1 MAVLP
6 GLAAASCPRGWRQV
20 FLPLDVLYVPSHG
33 FFRRQGQAEVRDATC
48 GARLGRRGGRYRFR
62 VVSQAEGFGV
72 MMVGEHGNG
81 LHQHADP
88 NQQYRFNPW
97 PHRLAFLLNPMAKVV
112 QKSLPHNYLP
122 RNLVAIAANGAGRRC
137 PRGGETPSA
146 PSGFAPCEAG
156 LFLPSA
162 WRAKGS
168 LRPPHGE
175 QKGRYDPA
183 AWKTKGSLRPNNQN
197 VTKCL

>member
-6 GLAAASCPRGWRQV
+6 GLAAASRPRGRRQV
-20 FLPLDVLYVPSHG
+20 FLPLDILYIPSHS

-48 GARLGRRGGRYRFR
+48 GARLGRRGGRYRLR
-62 VVSQAEGFGV
+62 AVSQAEGFGV

-97 PHRLAFLLNPMAKVV
+97 PHRLAFLFNPMAKVA

-122 RNLVAIAANGAGRRC
+122 RNLVAKAA
-137 PRGGETPSA
+137 
-146 PSGFAPCEAG
+146 
-156 LFLPSA
+156 
-162 WRAKGS
+162 
-168 LRPPHGE
+168 
-175 QKGRYDPA
+175 
-183 AWKTKGSLRPNNQN
+183 
-197 VTKCL
+197 